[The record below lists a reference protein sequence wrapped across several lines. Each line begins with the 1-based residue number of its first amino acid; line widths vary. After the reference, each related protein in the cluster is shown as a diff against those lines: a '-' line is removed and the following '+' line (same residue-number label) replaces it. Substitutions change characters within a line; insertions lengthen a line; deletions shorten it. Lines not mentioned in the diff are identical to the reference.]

1 MKQIRTSGIAIF
13 LAAAILSVFGCAGTA
28 PLNTGY
34 RAGDTVAIGAGWKQ
48 HFDRN
53 SLTVTFTGSDGS
65 TTVYPPGDPGLRA
78 VINLYPDPV
87 SYLVVGTRTGSND
100 GYGSTYGSTINNIFT
115 GNDPDWW
122 QTTLYVDLPANLP
135 AGAAQISIQS
145 SQGESYAVSAN
156 IIPGQGTPSP
166 FSAQNLGDLTPT
178 QLQSMEREP
187 AYTVQFSGGST
198 MPAALQ
204 IDLTHNPSILKGRT
218 GGTGKPSVI
227 NPRGEMKNLSWT
239 DNGTNL
245 RVLLLTSGDGTS
257 KDPYFTSG
265 YKWKYFKFY
274 VAGGITGLQIVPSSV
289 KAYDSNG
296 YLISGVTA
304 TVE

>member
-1 MKQIRTSGIAIF
+1 MKQIRTSGVAIF
-13 LAAAILSVFGCAGTA
+13 LVTAILSVFGCAGTA

-34 RAGDTVAIGAGWKQ
+34 RAGDTIALGAGWKQ

-53 SLTVTFTGSDGS
+53 GLTVTFTGSDAS
-65 TTVYPPGDPGLRA
+65 TTVYPPGDSRLRA

-100 GYGSTYGSTINNIFT
+100 GYGATYGSIINNNFT
-115 GNDPDWW
+115 GKDPDWW
-122 QTTLYVDLPANLP
+122 QTTLYIDLPTNLP
-135 AGAAQISIQS
+135 EGAAQISIQS
-145 SQGESYAVSAN
+145 SQGESYAVSAD
-156 IIPGQGTPSP
+156 IIPGQGTPST
-166 FSAQNLGDLTPT
+166 FSAEILGNMTPE
-178 QLQSMEREP
+178 QLHSMEREP
-187 AYTVQFSGGST
+187 AYTVRFSGGST
-198 MPAALQ
+198 LPAALQ
-204 IDLTHNPSILKGRT
+204 VDLTHNPSSIV
-218 GGTGKPSVI
+218 GGIGKPSVI
-227 NPRGEMKNLSWT
+227 NPRGEMKNLTWT

-289 KAYDSNG
+289 KAYDTNG
-296 YLISGVTA
+296 ILISGVTA
-304 TVE
+304 SIE